1 MSSSRLGRGPA
12 QAPPPWRGRS
22 FPTHT
27 HAPLDLPLL
36 GAGEAAD
43 GTNGEGGA
51 QGPCIDGRES
61 LTEATSG
68 AIGALVST
76 IVLYPLDTCK
86 TKLQAE
92 LQTHQGMH
100 KYRYMSVVDF
110 RVRMA
115 ILSVLFNAGLKE
127 ALLHQNKVPCMSD
140 NIDEQCKLLLD
151 VNVQGCSEFKMLHIL
166 NDCSQACIK
175 AFLLLQGNG
184 RYSSKHSGS
193 AAHTALLYLL
203 F

>member
-1 MSSSRLGRGPA
+1 MRRRPGAGGAFPRTPMLRSASRHR
-12 QAPPPWRGRS
+12 
-22 FPTHT
+22 
-27 HAPLDLPLL
+27 PLL
-36 GAGEAAD
+36 GAGEAAG

-115 ILSVLFNAGLKE
+115 ILASRK
-127 ALLHQNKVPCMSD
+127 HYCTK
-140 NIDEQCKLLLD
+140 IR
-151 VNVQGCSEFKMLHIL
+151 
-166 NDCSQACIK
+166 
-175 AFLLLQGNG
+175 FL
-184 RYSSKHSGS
+184 
-193 AAHTALLYLL
+193 A
-203 F
+203 